1 MDGHNQL
8 ENPLPL
14 LQWLAGWALILGTCI
29 LFWLAVYRW
38 AVDWRGAY

>member
-1 MDGHNQL
+1 MDGHREL

-14 LQWLAGWALILGTCI
+14 PHWLAGWAGIIGACI

-38 AVDWRGAY
+38 AVDWGAAY